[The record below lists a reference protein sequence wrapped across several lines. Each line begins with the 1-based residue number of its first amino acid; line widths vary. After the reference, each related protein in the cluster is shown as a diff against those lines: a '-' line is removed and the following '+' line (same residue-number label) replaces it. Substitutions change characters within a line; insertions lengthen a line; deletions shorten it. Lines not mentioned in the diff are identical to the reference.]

1 MTKPVEPHQ
10 IDLAHQ
16 ENLKA
21 ALVNSAIIARWTIA
35 RRNIGIGA
43 TICGTLLCI
52 VWVTMYH
59 TVVPWPI
66 LIAISGLAVFVLGIS
81 VGVIFVL
88 HQQSHIA
95 MRANLEDSLHF
106 DMVGAINDSL
116 GQLLRDTVN
125 DLAESETTI
134 TYGEKMVTGVEVL
147 TERRSNLQRRIT
159 SLFSE
164 MKLQEA
170 IRAMV
175 TEAMGIKSTKRN
187 IALVTQFME
196 VHSTPLDPT
205 EQKTG

>member
-1 MTKPVEPHQ
+1 
-10 IDLAHQ
+10 
-16 ENLKA
+16 
-21 ALVNSAIIARWTIA
+21 
-35 RRNIGIGA
+35 
-43 TICGTLLCI
+43 
-52 VWVTMYH
+52 
-59 TVVPWPI
+59 
-66 LIAISGLAVFVLGIS
+66 
-81 VGVIFVL
+81 
-88 HQQSHIA
+88 